1 MSASSVPG
9 KFCEA
14 CPFPNRHVVLS
25 KSDNSKRNVASISS
39 FYLEPVYRLI
49 PVFDPFSMT
58 SLLMFKIMIP
68 FLIVSAVFA
77 SLTSQLRL
85 SPFALFFVAVTMSD
99 VLAINF
105 FFLVTDKGSWLEI
118 GRTSAL
124 DFLVGD
130 GDFSSSL
137 SDLFSC

>member
-1 MSASSVPG
+1 VDCSQTVQ
-9 KFCEA
+9 
-14 CPFPNRHVVLS
+14 N
-25 KSDNSKRNVASISS
+25 RNVASISS

-49 PVFDPFSMT
+49 PVFDPFSMA
-58 SLLMFKIMIP
+58 SLLMLKIMIP

-85 SPFALFFVAVTMSD
+85 PPFALFFVAVTMSD

-118 GRTSAL
+118 GRTSGWQ
-124 DFLVGD
+124 FL
-130 GDFSSSL
+130 L
-137 SDLFSC
+137 LYLWAYHLFGWLTRAMC